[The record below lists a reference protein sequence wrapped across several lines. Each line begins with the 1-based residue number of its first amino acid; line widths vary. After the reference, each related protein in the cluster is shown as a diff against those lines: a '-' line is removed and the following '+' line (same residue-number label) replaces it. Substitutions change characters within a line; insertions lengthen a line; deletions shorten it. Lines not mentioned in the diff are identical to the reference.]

1 MPISRLLFCFALTAI
16 AQLGFAQCGPRYLDD
31 LFSTVTET
39 SDITY
44 GSAITFTGATQSLEL
59 DFYEP
64 VGDTASSRPLIVL
77 AHGGFFLTGSK
88 DDADIDDLCRAYAR
102 KGYACASIEYR
113 LGWSGFLP
121 DSIQIGE
128 ALIRGVQDAKAAVRF
143 FWQDAATTNAYRIDT
158 NHIFMG
164 GSSAG
169 GFIGVHYAFLGD
181 LSVLPDWAEGLVTSL
196 GGIEGNSGNPG
207 WPSTIQAGISYA
219 GAIVDTTWM
228 TNTGAGIVSTHSMD
242 DPVVPY
248 DSGPVVFLFF
258 PIYDVQGASVFDQK
272 AESLGVD
279 HAFLSFNSAG
289 HVPHVAGPTEFDAT
303 VDFTTDFLYAQ
314 LGCDS
319 GPACATPENQNA
331 TILSPTTATL
341 TWDPV
346 PGAAGYQVRGGAV
359 GGTQGSFT
367 TTATSRTLSILTS
380 GTTYAWQVRAY
391 CPPAL
396 SDYSTGHVFTTP
408 APKVSDRLELLSVS
422 TGQAS
427 IQLGESPE
435 EAWLSWYDLSGRLV
449 KEEQFGPGM
458 HQSRVNNLQSGLYLI
473 RYRSG
478 QHQESIEL
486 MIP

>member
-1 MPISRLLFCFALTAI
+1 M

-31 LFSTVTET
+31 VFTTVNET

-64 VGDTASSRPLIVL
+64 VGDTVSHRPLIVL
-77 AHGGFFLTGSK
+77 AHGGFFLSGSK
-88 DDADIDDLCRAYAR
+88 DDGDIDDLCRAYAR

-113 LGWSGFLP
+113 LGWSGLIP
-121 DSIQIGE
+121 DSIRIGE
-128 ALIRGVQDAKAAVRF
+128 ALIRGVQDAKAAVRY
-143 FWQDAATTNAYRIDT
+143 FWQDAATTNTYRIDT

-181 LSVLPDWAEGLVTSL
+181 LTVLPAWAQSLVTSL
-196 GGIEGNSGNPG
+196 GGVEGNSGNPG
-207 WPSTIQAGISYA
+207 WPSTIQSGISYA

-228 TNTGAGIVSTHSMD
+228 TNTGAGIVSTHSVN

-248 DSGPVVFLFF
+248 DSGPVVFIFF
-258 PIYDVQGASVFDQK
+258 PIYDVQGASVFDLK

-279 HAFLSFNSAG
+279 HAFLSFNSAV
-289 HVPHVAGPTEFDAT
+289 HVPHVAGPAEFDAT
-303 VDFTTDFLYAQ
+303 VDFTTDYLYAQ
-314 LGCDS
+314 LCDS
-319 GPACATPENQNA
+319 DPACAIPENQIA
-331 TILSPTTATL
+331 TILSPTAATL

-346 PGAAGYQVRGGAV
+346 PDAIGYQVRGGAV
-359 GGTQGSFT
+359 GGTQGGFT
-367 TTATSRTLSILTS
+367 TTATSRTLNILTS
-380 GTTYAWQVRAY
+380 ATTYGWQVRAY

-396 SDYSTGHVFTTP
+396 SAYSAGNVFTTP
-408 APKVSDRLELLSVS
+408 APKLSDRLEVISVGD
-422 TGQAS
+422 GQAS
-427 IQLGESPE
+427 IQMNESPE

-449 KEEQFGPGM
+449 HKEQFGPGRNLC
-458 HQSRVNNLQSGLYLI
+458 QISNLQSGLYLI

-478 QHQESIEL
+478 EHVESIEL